1 MKKILFL
8 LMFLCTV
15 CITASAQQV
24 TFSVRNVSVKTAM
37 QRFYK
42 TTGYAFVYYSQ
53 DVDTRKKVTIEAKD
67 EPIETVVRQILK
79 GQSVEFEISGKSILV
94 RKVSTQNQPSESGK
108 IKATGRVVD
117 SEGEPVIGATVRIP
131 GSTMGVATDV
141 DGRFTITAPVNS
153 SLEFSYLGYRTATVR
168 IAPHMEIT
176 MENTTTSLD
185 EIVVVGYGEMK
196 KSDLTGS
203 ITVVKAKDLADLSV
217 SALNGLQGRVAGV
230 DVTNGKV
237 IVRGAASIN
246 GSDPM
251 WIVDGVRGAA
261 VPNMDDIESI
271 EVLKDASSTAIYGVN
286 GGGGVIL
293 VTTKK
298 GKNSKIE
305 FSGRASYTARSII
318 NKPHYLNTA
327 DYIAQ
332 KIATG
337 FEQPEGAGWDDPSS
351 LPDVDWTDYIY
362 QTSHGEDYRAQLS
375 GGNDKMN
382 FNTSAEFNK
391 SVGRVTDN
399 RSEQGILRFA
409 GEYHPTKNLDITQI
423 FNMQYQEY
431 NPVKTLGNID
441 SHRMVPT
448 MYAIDPETGEYGA
461 GPDGSYF
468 SGPNQ
473 WAGLKSRHV
482 SQRTYT
488 ADANL
493 QVQWRPLKGLA
504 LNAILFG
511 RISGYSEK
519 EMQETVNIPNTTF
532 RKMANLTKQTQAGNV
547 VRASF
552 TATYEKAIADHRVK
566 VMAGME
572 AKRSHTDFTGAG
584 ITENEDGGFP
594 VQPWYNLGQAT
605 GDMKVSGSDKRT
617 RELSYFGRLNYNFDN
632 RYLLEASVRRDG
644 YDNFGPNNRFG
655 WFPAVSAGWNI
666 MNEKFMDRQRGIL
679 SNLKLRASYGQVGNN
694 TVPQFLW
701 DYGFA
706 ITNLYTSYAD
716 GSAQRSWQL
725 SKMANRS
732 IKWETIT
739 QSNIGLDFGFFDNK
753 LYGTFEYYYKKT
765 SDMLYRI
772 YVAES
777 SGFAWQAFY
786 ANVGEI
792 QNKGWELSLGWRD
805 TWRDLRYSA
814 DINFS
819 HNKNRVLKLS
829 EDMNTIMKYPSTSVD
844 FFDTSVFW
852 TRKDHA
858 MGEYVGYICDGI
870 FQNEQQIA
878 EYNAKA
884 EDGVYQ
890 RTTTAPGDLIF
901 RDVNGDGHVTEDDM
915 TVIGTPWPSLTIGSN
930 INLAWRGIE
939 VMMAFTGAFGLDIFN
954 SAKFYNNQFVDDCNT
969 TYDIMKR
976 WTPENPSNVNP
987 RVVRGDPS
995 HNFYSI
1001 STYYVENGNYLKLKT
1016 LHVGYRFPK
1025 SLISWAGMKGLKIYV
1040 NLTNPIILS
1049 KYDGDPELGGGYLQR
1064 NESNTNPF
1072 NPQYRSYELGASVT
1086 F

>member
-1 MKKILFL
+1 MKRVHILL
-8 LMFLCTV
+8 LF
-15 CITASAQQV
+15 CIICMTASSQQV
-24 TFSVRNVSVKTAM
+24 TFSVKNVSVKTAM

-53 DVDTRKKVTIEAKD
+53 DIDVRKKVTVDAKNESIES
-67 EPIETVVRQILK
+67 VVRQILK
-79 GQSVEFEISGKSILV
+79 GQDVEFEISDKSILV
-94 RKVSTQNQPSESGK
+94 RKANTPVQHDGIKK
-108 IKATGRVVD
+108 IKAAGQVLDADGV
-117 SEGEPVIGATVRIP
+117 PIIGATVRMP
-131 GSTMGVATDV
+131 GATTGVVTDL
-141 DGRFTITAPVNS
+141 DGNFAITAPENS
-153 SLEFSYLGYRTATVR
+153 SLEFSYLGCKTVIVKASPR
-168 IAPHMEIT
+168 MLIT
-176 MENTTTSLD
+176 LENTTTYLN

-203 ITVVKAKDLADLSV
+203 ITVVKAKDLADLSL

-261 VPNMDDIESI
+261 VPNMDDIETI

-305 FSGRASYTARSII
+305 FNGRASYTFRSII

-332 KIATG
+332 KLATG
-337 FEQPEGAGWDDPSS
+337 YEKPEGAGWDDPAS

-362 QTSHGEDYRAQLS
+362 QKSHGEDYRAQLS

-391 SVGRVTDN
+391 SIGRVTDN
-399 RSEQGILRFA
+399 KSELGIFRYA
-409 GEYHPTKNLDITQI
+409 GEYHPNKSLNITQI
-423 FNMQYQEY
+423 VNLQYQQY
-431 NPVKTLGNID
+431 DPVKNLGNID

-448 MYAIDPETGEYGA
+448 MYSTDPVTGEYGA
-461 GPDGSYF
+461 GPNGSYF

-482 SQRTYT
+482 SQRSYT
-488 ADANL
+488 ADVNL
-493 QVQWRPLKGLA
+493 QVQWRPIKGLS
-504 LNAILFG
+504 LNTILFG
-511 RISGYSEK
+511 RITGNSDK
-519 EMQETVNIPNTTF
+519 EMQETVDIPNTTF
-532 RKMANLTKQTQAGNV
+532 RKIASLTKQTQVGNV

-552 TATYEKAIADHRVK
+552 TATYEKTLAQHFFK

-572 AKRSHTDFTGAG
+572 SKRSHTDFTGAG
-584 ITENEDGGFP
+584 ISENADGGFP
-594 VQPWYNLGQAT
+594 MQPWYNLGLAT
-605 GDMKVSGSDKRT
+605 GDKTVSGTDKRT

-632 RYLLEASVRRDG
+632 RYLLEASIRRDG

-655 WFPAVSAGWNI
+655 TFPAVSAGWNVI
-666 MNEKFMDRQRGIL
+666 NEKFMENYRGKL

-701 DYGFA
+701 DYGFS
-706 ITNLYTSYAD
+706 ITNLYTSFAD
-716 GSAQRSWQL
+716 GSSQRSWQL

-739 QSNIGLDFGFFDNK
+739 QSNIGIDFGFFDNK

-792 QNKGWELSLGWRD
+792 QNKGWEFSIGWRD
-805 TWRDLRYSA
+805 TWRDLKYSV
-814 DINFS
+814 DLNFS

-829 EDMNTIMKYPSTSVD
+829 DDMNTIMKYPSTSVD
-844 FFDTSVFW
+844 FFDTAVFW
-852 TRKDHA
+852 TQKDHA

-870 FQNEQQIA
+870 YQNAEQVA
-878 EYNAKA
+878 YYNSLSP
-884 EDGVYQ
+884 DGTYQ
-890 RTTTAPGDLIF
+890 RATTAPGDLIF
-901 RDVNGDGHVTEDDM
+901 RDINGDGHITEDDM
-915 TVIGTPWPSLTIGSN
+915 TVIGTPWPDLTIGSN
-930 INLAWRGIE
+930 INLSWRGIE
-939 VMMAFTGAFGLDIFN
+939 VMMAFTGAFGLNIFN

-976 WTPENPSNVNP
+976 WAPENPSNTNP

-1001 STYYVENGNYLKLKT
+1001 SSYYVESGDYLKLKT

-1025 SLISWAGMKGLKIYV
+1025 KLIDWSGMKGLKLYV
-1040 NLTNPIILS
+1040 NLTNPLIFS

-1064 NESNTNPF
+1064 NESNTNPYS
-1072 NPQYRSYELGASVT
+1072 PQYRSYELGASVT

>member
-1 MKKILFL
+1 MKKVFIFL
-8 LMFLCTV
+8 MLLCLACV
-15 CITASAQQV
+15 SARAQLV
-24 TFSVRNVSVKTAM
+24 SFSVKDVTVKTAM
-37 QRFYK
+37 HRFYK
-42 TTGYAFVYYSQ
+42 STGYAFIYYSQ
-53 DVDTRKKVTIEAKD
+53 DVDVRKKVTVNAVNESIES
-67 EPIETVVRQILK
+67 VVRQILK
-79 GQSVEFEISGKSILV
+79 GQPVEFEISGKSILL
-94 RKVSTQNQPSESGK
+94 RKANESEQPSEPQK
-108 IKATGRVVD
+108 TKAAGRVVD
-117 SEGEPVIGATVRIP
+117 SEGEPVIGATVRIV
-131 GSTMGVATDV
+131 GTNTGTTTDV
-141 DGRFTITAPVNS
+141 EGNFSLTAPVNA
-153 SLEFSYLGYRTATVR
+153 SLEFSYLGHKSKMAKVSPRMDITLESTA
-168 IAPHMEIT
+168 
-176 MENTTTSLD
+176 TSLD
-185 EIVVVGYGEMK
+185 EIIVVGYGEMK

-203 ITVVKAKDLADLSV
+203 ITVVKAKELADLSV
-217 SALNGLQGRVAGV
+217 SALNALQGRVSGV

-261 VPNMDDIESI
+261 VPSMDDIESI

-305 FSGRASYTARSII
+305 FNGRASYTARSII
-318 NKPHYLNTA
+318 NRLKFLNTE

-337 FEQPEGAGWDDPSS
+337 FEAPEGAGWNNPSA
-351 LPDVDWTDYIY
+351 LPNTDWTDYIY
-362 QTSHGEDYRAQLS
+362 QPSHGEDYRVQLS
-375 GGNDKMN
+375 GGNEKIN
-382 FNTSAEFNK
+382 FNTSAQYSKSIGRITDNK
-391 SVGRVTDN
+391 SET
-399 RSEQGILRFA
+399 GILRYA
-409 GEYHPTKNLDITQI
+409 GEYHPTKNLNITQI
-423 FNMQYQEY
+423 FNLQYQQY
-431 NPVKTLGNID
+431 DPVKTLGNID

-461 GPDGSYF
+461 GPAGSYF

-493 QVQWRPLKGLA
+493 QFQWRPLKGLS

-511 RISGYSEK
+511 RITGYSEK
-519 EMQETVNIPNTTF
+519 DMQETVSIPNTTF
-532 RKMANLTKQTQAGNV
+532 QKTASLTKQSQTGNT
-547 VRASF
+547 VRVSL
-552 TATYEKAIADHRVK
+552 TATYEKNIIDHYFK

-572 AKRSHTDFTGAG
+572 AKKSHTDITGAG
-584 ITENEDGGFP
+584 ISENADGGFP
-594 VQPWYNLGQAT
+594 IQPWYNLGEAT
-605 GDMKVSGSDKRT
+605 GDMKVSGYDKRT
-617 RELSYFGRLNYNFDN
+617 RELSYFGRLNYNYDN
-632 RYLLEASVRRDG
+632 RYLLEVSCRRDG

-666 MNEKFMDRQRGIL
+666 INEKFMPERSVL

-701 DYGFA
+701 DYGFS

-739 QSNIGLDFGFFDNK
+739 QSNVGMDFGFFDNR
-753 LYGTFEYYYKKT
+753 LYGSFEYYYKKT
-765 SDMLYRI
+765 SDMLYRV
-772 YVAES
+772 YVPES

-805 TWRDLRYSA
+805 TWRDFKYSA
-814 DINFS
+814 DINLS
-819 HNKNRVLKLS
+819 HNSNQVLKLS
-829 EDMNTIMKYPSTSVD
+829 DDMNTIMKYPSTSVD

-852 TRKDHA
+852 TRRGHA

-870 FQNEQQIA
+870 FQSKEQIA
-878 EYNAKA
+878 EYNAKSA
-884 EDGVYQ
+884 DGIYQ
-890 RTTTAPGDLIF
+890 RNTTAPGDLIF
-901 RDVNGDGHVTEDDM
+901 RDVNGDGHITEDDM
-915 TVIGTPWPSLTIGSN
+915 TVIGTPWPTLTMGLN

-939 VMMAFTGAFGLDIFN
+939 VTMAFTGAFGLDIFN
-954 SAKFYNNQFVDDCNT
+954 SSKFYNNQFVDDCNT
-969 TYDIMKR
+969 TYDIMDR
-976 WTPENPSNVNP
+976 WTPENPSSTNP

-995 HNFYSI
+995 HNFYSV
-1001 STYYVENGNYLKLKT
+1001 SSYYVENGNYVKLKT
-1016 LHVGYRFPK
+1016 LHVGYRLPK
-1025 SLISWAGMKGLKIYV
+1025 RFISWSGMKDMKVYA
-1040 NLTNPIILS
+1040 NLTNPIIIS

-1064 NESNTNPF
+1064 NESNTNPYY
-1072 NPQYRSYELGASVT
+1072 PQYRSYELGVSVT